1 MIIAVR
7 GARLIKFYVSW
18 INILVFD
25 YKLAVKLHPI
35 ADKDNL
41 HAEIVEVEIDVVSPS
56 IVPSGNFAEL
66 NRTVTCMVLKANDR
80 RTSCPCHEE
89 FRGPD
94 LQQQHED
101 LSVIKTTRP
110 NTATWSFAKSSF
122 ESRARSYQGY
132 VFGASQVSYHPP
144 APILCR
150 DCGDMR
156 YATDKGTEAAR
167 ATGLSKSEDFISEVV
182 DDAPSVKN
190 LTEEEHQERILRK
203 QRAIK

>member
-1 MIIAVR
+1 MFR
-7 GARLIKFYVSW
+7 YGLS
-18 INILVFD
+18 
-25 YKLAVKLHPI
+25 
-35 ADKDNL
+35 
-41 HAEIVEVEIDVVSPS
+41 
-56 IVPSGNFAEL
+56 VPSHDADVYCAA
-66 NRTVTCMVLKANDR
+66 TTAK
-80 RTSCPCHEE
+80 T
-89 FRGPD
+89 GPYID
-94 LQQQHED
+94 HLHMQD
-101 LSVIKTTRP
+101 G
-110 NTATWSFAKSSF
+110 SFAKSSF

-156 YATDKGTEAAR
+156 YATDKGTRYNGLIGRVPVYHATGQESLREKKGVAYTKTLINNQRNSNSTFQEAAR

>member
-1 MIIAVR
+1 MFR
-7 GARLIKFYVSW
+7 YGLS
-18 INILVFD
+18 
-25 YKLAVKLHPI
+25 
-35 ADKDNL
+35 
-41 HAEIVEVEIDVVSPS
+41 
-56 IVPSGNFAEL
+56 VPSHDADVYCAA
-66 NRTVTCMVLKANDR
+66 TTAK
-80 RTSCPCHEE
+80 T
-89 FRGPD
+89 GPYID
-94 LQQQHED
+94 HLHMQD
-101 LSVIKTTRP
+101 G
-110 NTATWSFAKSSF
+110 SFAKSSF